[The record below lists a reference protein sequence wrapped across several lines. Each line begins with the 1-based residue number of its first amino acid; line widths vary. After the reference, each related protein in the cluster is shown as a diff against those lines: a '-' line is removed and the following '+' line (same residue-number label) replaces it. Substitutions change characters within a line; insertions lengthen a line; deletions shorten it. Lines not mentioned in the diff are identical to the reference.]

1 MRDDRKV
8 LMKFKAVIADVD
20 GTLIAPNANPTTR
33 ASDNL
38 VRTVFQARKL
48 GVEFSLCTARS
59 LDWVDGLVKSL
70 KITAPII
77 LDNGARIYHCGA
89 QKYIF
94 ESFIS
99 DPAVPKVIPEMH
111 KFHKEVFVVDKN
123 GRHTVREGER
133 KKFSHV
139 IKMMILHVPPVQ
151 ADKIFRSLI
160 KLQGI
165 AVTKS
170 VSGADPVKESIHVTS
185 KLSTKPNALKF
196 IAKFMGWRLEEIIG
210 VGDSYNDLEFLE
222 LCGLK
227 VAMGNATSDIKK
239 IADYVA
245 PTYEDEGVARA
256 IEKFII
262 NN

>member
-1 MRDDRKV
+1 
-8 LMKFKAVIADVD
+8 MKYKAIIADVD
-20 GTLIAPNANPTTR
+20 GTLIAPNAHPTTR
-33 ASDNL
+33 ASKYL
-38 VRTVFQARKL
+38 VQRVLQARKT
-48 GVEFSLCTARS
+48 GVDFSLSTARS
-59 LDWVDGLVKSL
+59 LDWVDGLIKSL

-99 DPAVPKVIPEMH
+99 EPAVPKVIPEMH

-133 KKFSHV
+133 KKFSRV

-151 ADKIFRSLI
+151 AEKIFRSI
-160 KLQGI
+160 RKLRGI

-170 VSGADPVKESIHVTS
+170 VSGSNPVKESIHVTS
-185 KLSTKPNALKF
+185 LSSTKPKALKF
-196 IAKFMGWRLEEIIG
+196 IARFMGWDFKKLIG
-210 VGDSYNDLEFLE
+210 IGDSYNDLEYLK

-227 VAMGNATSDIKK
+227 VAMGNATNDIKK
-239 IADYVA
+239 IADYIA
-245 PTYEDEGVARA
+245 PSYKDEGVAKT
-256 IEKFII
+256 IEKFVLAI
-262 NN
+262 